1 MKVTLLQLDSQ
12 WASPQE
18 NILRAQRLMDQQ
30 PNSDLYVL
38 PEMWATGFATEPQE
52 IAEDEKQSL
61 ALSWM
66 CQTARERHCALCGSL
81 AIATPDG
88 RFRNRHYF
96 VHPSGEVCFYDKH
109 HLFTYGHE
117 DRYYTAGDTHT
128 SVDFMGFR
136 ILLLTCYDARFP
148 VWSRYGKAGE
158 YDVIVYVANWP
169 QSRQSAWQILMRARA
184 IENQCFV
191 VAVNRVG
198 DDSFSH
204 YVGNSAVIDGRGRTL
219 IRGRY
224 DEECAVSCELQ
235 KETLTT
241 MRQRFRVL
249 DDRDLF

>member
-1 MKVTLLQLDSQ
+1 MKVTLLQLDIQ

-38 PEMWATGFATEPQE
+38 PEMWATGFATEPHE
-52 IAEDEKQSL
+52 IAEDEKHSL
-61 ALSWM
+61 AL
-66 CQTARERHCALCGSL
+66 C
-81 AIATPDG
+81 
-88 RFRNRHYF
+88 HYF
-96 VHPSGEVCFYDKH
+96 VHPSGEVCFYDKR

-128 SVDFMGFR
+128 IVDFMGFR

-148 VWSRYGKAGE
+148 VWSRYGRAGD
-158 YDVIVYVANWP
+158 YDIIVYVANWP

-198 DDSFSH
+198 DDAICH
-204 YVGNSAVIDGRGRTL
+204 YAGNSAVIDARGNTL
-219 IRGRY
+219 VRGRY
-224 DEECAVSCELQ
+224 DEECAVGCVLQ

-241 MRQRFRVL
+241 MRQRFKVL

>member
-1 MKVTLLQLDSQ
+1 M
-12 WASPQE
+12 
-18 NILRAQRLMDQQ
+18 
-30 PNSDLYVL
+30 
-38 PEMWATGFATEPQE
+38 G
-52 IAEDEKQSL
+52 
-61 ALSWM
+61 
-66 CQTARERHCALCGSL
+66 
-81 AIATPDG
+81 
-88 RFRNRHYF
+88 
-96 VHPSGEVCFYDKH
+96 
-109 HLFTYGHE
+109 
-117 DRYYTAGDTHT
+117 
-128 SVDFMGFR
+128 DFMGFR
-136 ILLLTCYDARFP
+136 ILMLTCYDARFP
-148 VWSRYGKAGE
+148 VWSRYGRAGD